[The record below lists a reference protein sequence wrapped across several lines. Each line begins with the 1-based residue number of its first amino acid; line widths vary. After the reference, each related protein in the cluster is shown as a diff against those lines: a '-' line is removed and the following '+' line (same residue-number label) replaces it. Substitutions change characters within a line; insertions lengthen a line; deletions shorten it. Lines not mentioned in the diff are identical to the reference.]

1 MKQEADSI
9 LGEVRQKQSE
19 AQKMLQL
26 VEALAVLRQTRSTQ
40 AAAQGHPK
48 DSEAEERFT
57 NTTGNTAK
65 V

>member
-26 VEALAVLRQTRSTQ
+26 VEALTALRQARATQ
-40 AAAQGHPK
+40 AASQGQPR
-48 DSEAEERFT
+48 DIEAEQRFT
-57 NTTGNTAK
+57 ATTGKTAD
-65 V
+65 